1 MLYHLFDYLDKTF
14 DFYGAGVFQ
23 YISFR
28 AGMASFLSLLISMV
42 FGKYIISFLK
52 KNQFSESIRD
62 LGLSG
67 EKVKKGTP
75 TMGGII
81 IILSIVIPTFLFS
94 KLSNIYVIIMLIVT
108 IWMGIIGFLDDY
120 LKISKKNKDGLK
132 PKFKIFGQV
141 SLGVIIGLII
151 VFHDDIVVRQF
162 NNESVNTI
170 ENNHLDTKELITTI
184 PFVKN
189 NEFNYKW
196 LLPVEL
202 NKFDWILYIIVVIF
216 IITAVSNGSNLTDG
230 LDGLAAGT
238 SAIIGIT
245 LAIFSYLSG
254 NIIFSDYLN
263 ILYIPNIGEI
273 VIFCFAF
280 VGACIGFIWYNSYPA
295 QVFMGDTGSL
305 SIGAIIAVLSI
316 IIKKELLI
324 PILCGVFFIE
334 SLSVI
339 IQVTYF
345 KYTKRKLGKGKR
357 VFLMAPLH
365 HHYQLKGIH
374 ETKIVSRFWMIGI
387 LLAILTL
394 TTLKLR

>member
-28 AGMASFLSLLISMV
+28 AGMASFISLLISMV

-162 NNESVNTI
+162 NNESINTI
-170 ENNHLDTKELITTI
+170 EHNHLDTKELITTI

-202 NKFDWILYIIVVIF
+202 NKFDWILYIIIVIF

>member
-28 AGMASFLSLLISMV
+28 AGMASFISLLISMV

-162 NNESVNTI
+162 NNESINTI

>member
-1 MLYHLFDYLDKTF
+1 MLYHLFDYLNNTF

-28 AGMASFLSLLISMV
+28 AGMASLLSLLISMV
-42 FGKYIISFLK
+42 FGKYVISFLK

-94 KLSNIYVIIMLIVT
+94 KLSNIYVIIMLVVT
-108 IWMGIIGFLDDY
+108 IWMGLIGFLDDY

-132 PKFKIFGQV
+132 PKFKIFGQI
-141 SLGVIIGLII
+141 SLGVIVGLILI
-151 VFHDDIVVRQF
+151 FNDDIVVRQF
-162 NNESVNTI
+162 NNQSINTI
-170 ENNHLDTKELITTI
+170 ENNHIDTKELITTI

-196 LLPVEL
+196 LLPDSL
-202 NKFDWILYIIVVIF
+202 NEYDWILYIIIVIF

-230 LDGLAAGT
+230 LDGLAAGS

-254 NIIFSDYLN
+254 NVIFSDYLN

-345 KYTKRKLGKGKR
+345 KYTKRKFGKGKR

>member
-67 EKVKKGTP
+67 EKIKKGTP

-162 NNESVNTI
+162 NNESINTI